1 MSAVKEAIT
10 AMRDMLLLQDE
21 VKRAAKTLERM
32 SDVIGDHEKRL
43 IRLETRWETAVEL
56 VTLKRDQG
64 RLES

>member
-56 VTLKRDQG
+56 VALKRDQG